1 MNMESKRKKG
11 ILFGALALAL
21 AVICVAVVWNGMQP
35 KEKVSKLT
43 EEQISELREQ
53 YPLCVDK
60 APPLVDAVSLSL
72 EQVKASVDSFV
83 YAEVVGDVSYYTVSA
98 STGNEQLDEKRR
110 ANGIND
116 EFQFYEYTLSVLGDT
131 NGKYKKGE
139 KITIASNV
147 MFMDYKPKLS
157 EGMRMVIPVSRD
169 PEKPSRS
176 YYQLDGIYYITEDGY
191 AISAFEE
198 KLEPEPLSG
207 MKVEELMQELKK

>member
-1 MNMESKRKKG
+1 MESKRKKG

-35 KEKVSKLT
+35 KEKAPRLT

-53 YPLCVDK
+53 YPLCK
-60 APPLVDAVSLSL
+60 GSPPLVDMDTWTL

-139 KITIASNV
+139 KITIAANV
-147 MFMDYKPKLS
+147 MFMDYLPKLS
-157 EGMRMVIPVSRD
+157 DGMRMMIPMSRD

-176 YYQLDGIYYITEDGY
+176 YYQRDGIYYITEDEF
-191 AISAFEE
+191 AVSAFDE

-207 MKVEELMQELKK
+207 MKVEELMQELK